1 MEFWIW
7 VALAIVAV
15 AVLSTLALVSFVI
28 FLFSVLNE
36 GDSGRDW
43 FRDDR

>member
-1 MEFWIW
+1 MEVWIW
-7 VALAIVAV
+7 LALAIVAV

-36 GDSGRDW
+36 GDDSKDW

>member
-1 MEFWIW
+1 MEVWIW
-7 VALAIVAV
+7 VALAVVAF
-15 AVLSTLALVSFVI
+15 AVIATLSLVSFIV

-36 GDSGRDW
+36 GDDAKDW